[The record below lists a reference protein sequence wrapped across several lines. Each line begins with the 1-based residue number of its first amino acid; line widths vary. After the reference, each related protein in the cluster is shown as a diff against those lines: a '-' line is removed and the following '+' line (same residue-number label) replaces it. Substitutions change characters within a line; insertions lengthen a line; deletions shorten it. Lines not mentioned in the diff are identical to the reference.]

1 MPLDASGVT
10 PIFAARE
17 AADAPAHEKP
27 TLDYG
32 PDIGVA
38 LRHAREWRG
47 MSIQDVADETRIRR
61 AYIAAIEDM
70 RLDQL
75 PSRPFTIGYVRSY
88 AEMMGFEPGA
98 AIARFK
104 ESSPDPENKLREPI
118 GVPQERDPRL
128 GLIGVA
134 GGAILAAIITWNV
147 AQRVITAAEAPPDQT
162 DIQSFAPAGPA
173 GPVSLGAP
181 LPAPPESTVPAP
193 YLTPGLETPAA
204 PTFDPT
210 RPGVNPSAVAATNAQ
225 PLPMPATFT
234 PQGAVY
240 GAPAA
245 SSVVTI
251 QAREPS
257 NLVVRGAD
265 GAVYFARQMKPGEAF
280 RAPLLNGMRFE
291 TSNPI
296 GFDVY
301 VHRRAKGQL
310 TASITDVT
318 SLVPPPAPAPVRT
331 AAATSAAKPVAA
343 KP

>member
-10 PIFAARE
+10 PIFAARTTAE
-17 AADAPAHEKP
+17 GAVQEKP

-47 MSIQDVADETRIRR
+47 MSIDDVAEETKVRR

-75 PSRPFTIGYVRSY
+75 PSRPFTIGYVKSY
-88 AEMMGFEPGA
+88 AELMGFEPGA

-104 ESSPDPENKLREPI
+104 EASPDPDNKLREPI

-128 GLIGVA
+128 GLIAVA
-134 GGAILAAIITWNV
+134 GAVILAAIITWNV

-162 DIQSFAPAGPA
+162 LDIQSFAPAGPA

-193 YLTPGLETPAA
+193 YLTPGLEAPAQ

-225 PLPMPATFT
+225 PLSMPATFT
-234 PQGAVY
+234 PHGAVF
-240 GAPAA
+240 GAPPA

-265 GAVYFARQMKPGEAF
+265 GAVYFARQMAPGEAF

-301 VHRRAKGQL
+301 VRGQAKGQL
-310 TASITDVT
+310 AASITDVA
-318 SLVPPPAPAPVRT
+318 SLVPPPASAPAQP
-331 AAATSAAKPVAA
+331 AAAPAKTAG
-343 KP
+343 

>member
-10 PIFAARE
+10 PIFAARQ
-17 AADAPAHEKP
+17 ADAAAQEKP

-38 LRHAREWRG
+38 LRHAREYRG
-47 MSIQDVADETRIRR
+47 MTIDDVAEETKVRR

-88 AEMMGFEPGA
+88 AELMGFEPGA

-104 ESSPDPENKLREPI
+104 EASPDPENKLREPI

-128 GLIGVA
+128 GLIAVA
-134 GGAILAAIITWNV
+134 GAVILAAIITWNV
-147 AQRVITAAEAPPDQT
+147 AQRVITAAEAPPEQT
-162 DIQSFAPAGPA
+162 LDVQNFAPSGPA

-193 YLTPGLETPAA
+193 YLTPGLEAPAQ

-210 RPGVNPSAVAATNAQ
+210 RPGVNPSATALPNAQ
-225 PLPMPATFT
+225 PLPMPATFV
-234 PQGAVY
+234 PHGSVFGAS
-240 GAPAA
+240 AA
-245 SSVVTI
+245 NSAVTI

-265 GAVYFARQMKPGEAF
+265 GAVYFARQMAPGEAF
-280 RAPLLNGMRFE
+280 RAPLVNGMRLE
-291 TSNPI
+291 TSNPM
-296 GFDVY
+296 GFNVY
-301 VHRRAKGQL
+301 VRGQARGQL
-310 TASITDVT
+310 GGSVTDVA
-318 SLVPPPAPAPVRT
+318 SLVPPPAPVVVKAT
-331 AAATSAAKPVAA
+331 AAAASAG
-343 KP
+343 